1 MTARRTAARTSSRL
15 THVAT
20 DGSVRMVDVGA
31 KPHTRRRAVAEARVK
46 MSSAAFAALRAG
58 AITKGDALTIA
69 QIAGIAAAKK
79 TSELIPLCHQVPLTH
94 VAVELTLHG
103 RGEVRIRCEAAC
115 AGTTGVEM
123 EALTGAAVAALTVY
137 DMCKAMDRHMTIA
150 SVRLLEKS
158 GGRSGV
164 FKRGQR

>member
-1 MTARRTAARTSSRL
+1 
-15 THVAT
+15 
-20 DGSVRMVDVGA
+20 MVDVGA
-31 KPHTRRRAVAEARVK
+31 KPRTHRRAVAEARVK

-58 AITKGDALTIA
+58 TIAKGDALTTA

-79 TSELIPLCHQVPLTH
+79 TSELIPLCHPVPLTH
-94 VAVELTLHG
+94 VAVTFALHG
-103 RGEVRIRCEAAC
+103 RGEVRIRCETAC
-115 AGTTGVEM
+115 VGTTGVEM
-123 EALTGAAVAALTVY
+123 EALTGAAVAALTIY
-137 DMCKAMDRHMTIA
+137 DMCKALDRRMTIG